1 MHRLHFEWQTLNPLI
16 KMTTIFSIDQ
26 LESVAQAILDQNPSK
41 VILFHGEMGA
51 GKTTLI
57 KELCRTLGVQGA
69 TSSPTFSLV
78 NEYEAAN
85 NQLVYHFDFY
95 RLNKEEEALDM
106 GVDDYL
112 YSGHFCFIE
121 WAEKIE
127 NLIPPVH
134 SVITIAVLPD
144 GNRSLTLS

>member
-1 MHRLHFEWQTLNPLI
+1 MNI
-16 KMTTIFSIDQ
+16 IFSIDQ
-26 LESVAQAILDQNPSK
+26 LEEVAQQIIANNPKK
-41 VILFHGEMGA
+41 VILLHGEMGV

-57 KELCRTLGVQGA
+57 KQLCKTLGVTGT

-78 NEYEAAN
+78 NEYEAHD

-112 YSGHFCFIE
+112 YSGNWCFIE
-121 WAEKIE
+121 WAEKIP
-127 NLIPPVH
+127 NLIPEVH
-134 SVITIAVLPD
+134 SVINISLLAD
-144 GNRSLTLS
+144 GKRSLTLS

>member
-1 MHRLHFEWQTLNPLI
+1 MNI
-16 KMTTIFSIDQ
+16 IFSIDQ
-26 LESVAQAILDQNPSK
+26 LEEVAQKIIANNPKK
-41 VILFHGEMGA
+41 VILFHGEMGV

-57 KELCRTLGVQGA
+57 KQLCKTLGVTGA

-78 NEYEAAN
+78 NEYEADD

-112 YSGHFCFIE
+112 YSGNWCFIE
-121 WAEKIE
+121 WAEKIP
-127 NLIPPVH
+127 NLIPEVH
-134 SVITIAVLPD
+134 SVINISLLAD
-144 GNRSLTLS
+144 GKRSLTLS